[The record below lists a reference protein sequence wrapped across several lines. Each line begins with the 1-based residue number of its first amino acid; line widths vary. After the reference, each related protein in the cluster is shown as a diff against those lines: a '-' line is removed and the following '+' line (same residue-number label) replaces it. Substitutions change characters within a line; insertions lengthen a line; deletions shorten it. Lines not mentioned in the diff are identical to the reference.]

1 MQYRIHLD
9 GMEFRAYHGCYDLER
24 KVGNRFVVDLEL
36 VTELGRV
43 AEEDDVEQAVNYLK
57 VYETVREVMAVEQRT
72 IERVA
77 QNVIDALYERF
88 PAIAGV
94 RCTVAKMAPPL
105 GGKVRSVSVTLER

>member
-1 MQYRIHLD
+1 
-9 GMEFRAYHGCYDLER
+9 MEFRAYHGCYDLER

-43 AEEDDVEQAVNYLK
+43 AEADDVELAVNYLK

-72 IERVA
+72 IERGS
-77 QNVIDALYERF
+77 QNIIDTLCERF
-88 PAIAGV
+88 PAIVGV
-94 RCTVAKMAPPL
+94 RCRVAKMAPPL

>member
-1 MQYRIHLD
+1 MQYRINLD

-24 KVGNRFVVDLEL
+24 RVGNRFVVDLEL

-43 AEEDDVEQAVNYLK
+43 AEADDVELAVNYLK

-72 IERVA
+72 IERVS
-77 QNVIDALYERF
+77 QNIIDTLCERF
-88 PAIAGV
+88 PAIVGV
-94 RCTVAKMAPPL
+94 RCRVAKMAPPL

>member
-1 MQYRIHLD
+1 MQYRINLD

-43 AEEDDVEQAVNYLK
+43 AEEDDVELAVNYLK

-72 IERVA
+72 IERVS
-77 QNVIDALYERF
+77 QNIIDALCERF
-88 PAIAGV
+88 PAIVGV
-94 RCTVAKMAPPL
+94 RCRVAKMAPPL

>member
-1 MQYRIHLD
+1 MQYRINLD

-43 AEEDDVEQAVNYLK
+43 AEEDDVELAVNYLK

-72 IERVA
+72 IERVS
-77 QNVIDALYERF
+77 QNIIDTLCARF
-88 PAIAGV
+88 PAIVGV
-94 RCTVAKMAPPL
+94 RCRVAKMAPPL

>member
-1 MQYRIHLD
+1 MQYRINLD

-43 AEEDDVEQAVNYLK
+43 AEEDDVELAVNYLK

-72 IERVA
+72 IERVS
-77 QNVIDALYERF
+77 QNIIDILCERF
-88 PAIAGV
+88 PAIVGV
-94 RCTVAKMAPPL
+94 RCRVAKMAPPL

>member
-1 MQYRIHLD
+1 MQYRINLD

-43 AEEDDVEQAVNYLK
+43 AEEDDVELAVNYLK

-72 IERVA
+72 IERVS
-77 QNVIDALYERF
+77 QNIIDALSERF
-88 PAIAGV
+88 PAIVGV
-94 RCTVAKMAPPL
+94 RCRVAKMAPPL